1 MKPFF
6 KKPASRTRC
15 TLHRFFKKPIISDGG
30 KTVNLNKYKIPVSV
44 IVVTKNEEA
53 RVGQCL
59 DALSDFDEVVVV
71 DSESSDATC
80 EIVRGM
86 GVRVEH
92 FVWDGAYPKKRQWCL
107 DTLELAHDWVFF
119 VDADEVVTPEV
130 VHEIAKL
137 FDVGVPRDAGYFVKA
152 NYVWRGKMLRYGLC
166 NNKLVL
172 FDRKRVYF
180 SVVDDLGL
188 QGMGEIEGH
197 YQPVLN
203 AEYAADSIGQLGGK
217 MLHNIDGDMAAW
229 EARHLKYAEWEAGM
243 NARDA
248 WPIDPVGWRQFMKR
262 VFRGLPMRGAFAFLH
277 CYVLKC
283 GFLDGAAGFDF
294 ALSRARYYR
303 MIKNRLYS

>member
-152 NYVWRGKMLRYGLC
+152 NYVWRGKR
-166 NNKLVL
+166 
-172 FDRKRVYF
+172 
-180 SVVDDLGL
+180 
-188 QGMGEIEGH
+188 EIEGH